1 MHNPSLP
8 QPCPGNAP
16 YHIGFHPGHFNQL
29 LHLKDKAATG
39 QLWGLGEAGGVISS
53 YQAIFKEHQI
63 SLPVKQ
69 APQWRLNG
77 HHTSPTKNRSLQSHD
92 QHQGFSDVSQ
102 GRKTTQEAA
111 LPEQWLQIQ
120 TLEGSVPDLWHELG
134 QLWDLPDPLG
144 FLRHYL
150 QRYKQNFLGS
160 LKANL

>member
-1 MHNPSLP
+1 M
-8 QPCPGNAP
+8 
-16 YHIGFHPGHFNQL
+16 
-29 LHLKDKAATG
+29 ATT
-39 QLWGLGEAGGVISS
+39 
-53 YQAIFKEHQI
+53 
-63 SLPVKQ
+63 Q
-69 APQWRLNG
+69 APQKTGPCRAMTN
-77 HHTSPTKNRSLQSHD
+77 TK
-92 QHQGFSDVSQ
+92 